1 SEKLA
6 DNPLWAR
13 IPAVEQGKVVEVDPE
28 VWAKGRG
35 TRSLGIVLDE
45 ATAALR

>member
-1 SEKLA
+1 MRNG
-6 DNPLWAR
+6 D
-13 IPAVEQGKVVEVDPE
+13 VHEVDSE